1 MIRIIATSVLV
12 LLSATVIIVSFE
24 LKSWNINMASNDAQS
39 FIKAEATQLDKSSW
53 EKYIGRKLNLNLVT
67 SNIFQIDL
75 MNVSAAE
82 LPSLLDKFAGLR
94 YARLHKL
101 NIIASQPDQM
111 FTVSAVMTLN

>member
-1 MIRIIATSVLV
+1 
-12 LLSATVIIVSFE
+12 
-24 LKSWNINMASNDAQS
+24 
-39 FIKAEATQLDKSSW
+39 
-53 EKYIGRKLNLNLVT
+53 
-67 SNIFQIDL
+67 

-82 LPSLLDKFAGLR
+82 LPSLLDKFEGLR